1 MASAPLDIPRQA
13 GQYVRTARE
22 AAGLT
27 RAQLAEKCGVSERLL
42 ASLEL
47 GDATGIRLDK
57 LLAVL
62 HAVGLSLSVSGE
74 ALSTSNK
81 RASGAGSSHASGE
94 SASLQTGSDRKVLLA
109 AKRRRAR
116 AAGTQTSYEDI
127 MLSTSGYERELAE
140 FLAEGSSAWADK
152 L

>member
-1 MASAPLDIPRQA
+1 MASAPVDIPRQA

-57 LLAVL
+57 LLAIL
-62 HAVGLSLSVSGE
+62 HAVGLSLSISGE
-74 ALSTSNK
+74 ALSTSDK
-81 RASGAGSSHASGE
+81 RAGNASRSQVPGE
-94 SASLQTGSDRKVLLA
+94 PASLQTGSDRKVLLA

-116 AAGTQTSYEDI
+116 AAGTQTSYEDV
-127 MLSTSGYERELAE
+127 MLSTSGYERALAE
-140 FLAEGSSAWADK
+140 FLAEGSSAWAGR

>member
-1 MASAPLDIPRQA
+1 MAAAPVDIPRQA
-13 GQYVRTARE
+13 GQYVRVARE

-27 RAQLAEKCGVSERLL
+27 RAQLAENCGVSERLL

-62 HAVGLSLSVSGE
+62 HAVGLSLSVSGD
-74 ALSTSNK
+74 ALSAPSEQAGHSSRS
-81 RASGAGSSHASGE
+81 RASGSP
-94 SASLQTGSDRKVLLA
+94 ASLQTGSDRKVLLA

-116 AAGTQTSYEDI
+116 AAGTEMTYKDV
-127 MLSTSGYERELAE
+127 MLSTSGYERALAE
-140 FLAEGSSAWADK
+140 FLAEGSSVWASR

>member
-1 MASAPLDIPRQA
+1 MASAPVDIPRQA
-13 GQYVRTARE
+13 GQYVRAARE

-27 RAQLAEKCGVSERLL
+27 RAQLAENCGVSERLL

-57 LLAVL
+57 LLAIL
-62 HAVGLSLSVSGE
+62 HAAGLSLSVSGD
-74 ALSTSNK
+74 ALPVPGK
-81 RASGAGSSHASGE
+81 RAGRASRTQASE
-94 SASLQTGSDRKVLLA
+94 VPASLQTGSDRMVLLA

-116 AAGTQTSYEDI
+116 AAGTQENYEDI
-127 MLSTSGYERELAE
+127 MLSTSGYERALTE
-140 FLAEGSSAWADK
+140 FLAEGSSVWASR